1 MPPIPSTNIAEPPN
15 ASVRPESSWVG
26 PEKREPVSH
35 MRQSIS
41 RSPSFRAWIVAK
53 HATPAAI
60 SITPSNVSNGR
71 QFASTHFSTSANLFI
86 R

>member
-1 MPPIPSTNIAEPPN
+1 
-15 ASVRPESSWVG
+15 
-26 PEKREPVSH
+26 